1 MALKKFKPNT
11 PSTRQL
17 VIVDRSGL
25 HKGKPVKTLTQG
37 LTKKAGRNN
46 DGRITAR
53 RRAVGTSGFIV
64 LLISSG
70 VDLMCR
76 RLSSGSNTIP
86 IAPLSSR

>member
-53 RRAVGTSGFIV
+53 RRGGV
-64 LLISSG
+64 LSISSVG
-70 VDLMCR
+70 NSMWQQ
-76 RLSSGSNTIP
+76 LSNGSNTIP
-86 IAPLSSR
+86 TAPLSSR